1 MNNLTEKEIDQLLI
15 ETLDL
20 DDVEVIKLIF
30 EKGFN
35 AGKCYMLDNY
45 VIASMD

>member
-1 MNNLTEKEIDQLLI
+1 MLTEKEIDDLLI

-20 DDVEVIKLIF
+20 DDVDVIKLVF

-35 AGKCYMLDNY
+35 AGKDYMLDNY
-45 VIASMD
+45 VIARMD